1 MSPHKVLIC
10 DGIVQ
15 TTTEITYVED
25 VGTWRGNIKK
35 IFIDIMVNE
44 INKGNMDSG
53 IVDPA
58 FLLMRFH
65 LMANSFFILKMI
77 FFLNDLELPLIFV
90 LFLKGKQNKKENF
103 NCDSLFGKDSLR
115 ETKSGFG
122 GQVTYREGTIRI
134 VTPF

>member
-1 MSPHKVLIC
+1 M
-10 DGIVQ
+10 
-15 TTTEITYVED
+15 TTEITYVED

-35 IFIDIMVNE
+35 IFIDIMENE

-53 IVDPA
+53 IVDPV

-77 FFLNDLELPLIFV
+77 CFFLNDLELPLIFV
-90 LFLKGKQNKKENF
+90 LFLKGKQNKKGNF

-122 GQVTYREGTIRI
+122 GQVTYREGTVWI